1 MTIQADNSIPL
12 HPPGSSPASG
22 PSRAVRRLGT
32 AFYVSGLIGLVAF
45 VLLLWFGDRI
55 RYEPPPDRARLP
67 GLVAD
72 VEVVWDGSGTYHLRG
87 ESWEDVLT
95 GQGWLHARDRLWQME
110 VGRLVASGRLAEL
123 VGREGLP
130 IDRVFRTIG
139 LDAAARRQ
147 VAALPAET
155 RNRLSAYATGVNA
168 WLGSDHYR
176 PPPEFV
182 MLGWDPAPWSL
193 EDSALMIGLTALT
206 LSGNWAQEA
215 VRAALESEFSPED
228 VAILLPDIDE
238 GPFVTGVADGT
249 GERRSDNA
257 IWTEFARA
265 TFAFRELAGIRR
277 FGLGSN
283 AWVVSGLRSA
293 SGGPLLANDPHLNLQ
308 IPSLLISN
316 GLHFGE
322 RNLVGV
328 SLPGVPGIVLGRTD
342 AFAWAF
348 TNGMADNQD
357 LYLERVVD
365 GDPDRYWYAGA
376 TELFHTRIETL
387 RERWGSTELLPVR
400 TSRHGPVINGVLQ
413 RLLHLEEDVS
423 ERAHESSAGGAEDRS
438 GSAAEWA
445 RKAQP
450 IALRWSALE
459 SGGELLAV
467 DMLLDAR
474 SLDAARAALRHFS
487 SPPQNVLMADTS
499 GTIAYQFTGQIPR
512 RQGWD
517 GSHPVAGWTGE
528 YEWDGFLTPDELPR
542 AENPPDG
549 ILVSANNRPR
559 APGDGPYL
567 GRWWIPPH
575 RASRIE
581 ELLLAESKHT
591 LATFEAIQRDVV
603 SLGARGIVSD
613 LAELGASGSQG
624 ERALA
629 ILEGWEGAIEVSGPS
644 ALYESFM
651 GTFFTHL
658 LLDELGREGLRDYLS
673 LLDDVDGR
681 YPVVRRLLGTPEAS
695 WWDDTRTP
703 VAEDRDTIVERIW
716 RDTLRQLEQRFGPD
730 PLNWRWG
737 VLHALDFRHPLERFG
752 PLTGLV
758 NRGPFEMAG
767 DNDTIYNSHYL
778 LTDRYRTQA
787 VSAWRH
793 LVELSPPV
801 RGRQILST
809 GNGGHFLSPFY
820 DDQTADWLAGIT
832 RPASTRW
839 EEAQEAATRR
849 MRLIP

>member
-1 MTIQADNSIPL
+1 MTIQADSSIPSDL
-12 HPPGSSPASG
+12 PGSPPGPG

-32 AFYVSGLIGLVAF
+32 VLYVSGLIGLAGFIV
-45 VLLLWFGDRI
+45 LLWFGDRI
-55 RYEPPPDRARLP
+55 RYQPPPDRARLP

-72 VEVVWDGSGTYHLRG
+72 VEVVWDGSDTYHIRG
-87 ESWEDVLT
+87 AGWEDVLA

-110 VGRLVASGRLAEL
+110 VGRLVAAGRLAEL
-123 VGREGLP
+123 VGREGLAV
-130 IDRVFRTIG
+130 DRVFRTIG

-147 VAALPAET
+147 VASLPEVT
-155 RNRLSAYATGVNA
+155 RNRLSSYAAGVNA
-168 WLGSDHYR
+168 WLGSNHYR

-182 MLGWDPAPWSL
+182 MLGWEPAPWSL

-215 VRAALESEFSPED
+215 VRAALESEFPSEE
-228 VAILLPDIDE
+228 VAVLLPDLDH
-238 GPFVTGVADGT
+238 GPYVTGAADGAGT
-249 GERRSDNA
+249 YRSDGA
-257 IWTEFARA
+257 FWSEFARA
-265 TFAFRELAGIRR
+265 TFAFREMAGIRR
-277 FGLGSN
+277 SGLGSN
-283 AWVVSGLRSA
+283 AWVVSGLRTA
-293 SGGPLLANDPHLNLQ
+293 SGRPLLANDPHLNLQ

-316 GLHFGE
+316 GLHTGE
-322 RNLVGV
+322 RDLVGV
-328 SLPGVPGIVLGRTD
+328 SLPGVPGIVLGRTG
-342 AFAWAF
+342 AFAWGF

-365 GDPDRYWYAGA
+365 GDPDRYWFAGA
-376 TELFHTRIETL
+376 TELFHTRVETL
-387 RERWGSTELLPVR
+387 RVRWGAAELLPVR

-413 RLLHLEEDVS
+413 RLLNLEEDVS
-423 ERAHESSAGGAEDRS
+423 ERGQAGSAAGADDRS
-438 GSAAEWA
+438 GSTAEWA
-445 RKAQP
+445 REAQP

-459 SGGELLAV
+459 TGGELLAL
-467 DMLLDAR
+467 DMLLDAA
-474 SLDAARAALRHFS
+474 SLKDAQAALRHFS

-512 RQGWD
+512 RRGWD

-528 YEWDGFLTPDELPR
+528 YEWDGFLAPDELPR

-549 ILVSANNRPR
+549 ILISANNRPR
-559 APGDGPYL
+559 APGEGPFL

-581 ELLLAESKHT
+581 ELLLAEPQHT

-603 SLGARGIVSD
+603 SLGAREIVSD
-613 LAELGASGSQG
+613 LAELGASGEHG

-629 ILEGWEGAIEVSGPS
+629 LLKGWDGAIEVSGPS
-644 ALYESFM
+644 ALYETFM

-703 VAEDRDTIVERIW
+703 AVEDRELIVERIW
-716 RDTLRQLEQRFGPD
+716 WDTLRQLEQRFGPD
-730 PLNWRWG
+730 PADWRWG
-737 VLHALDFRHPLERFG
+737 VLHALDFRHPLDRFG

-758 NRGPFEMAG
+758 NRGPYEMAG

-801 RGRQILST
+801 RGRQILPT
-809 GNGGHFLSPFY
+809 GNSGHFLSPSY

-832 RPASTRW
+832 RPAPTRW
-839 EEAQEAATRR
+839 EEVQEAATRR